1 MKKALMAFFIAMGII
16 LFPVSAKAA
25 TLQETLVLWQTV
37 QTQATALQ
45 NAAAQFDGII
55 LTDPNQIAALDA
67 TRQQATLYQQQAD
80 VLYQQVQTLYAEQLQ
95 QQALA
100 ATPITT
106 ATQTVTATQTSRAT
120 GLVWLSATGS
130 KYHSIP
136 NCSGMNPA
144 RARQVTLQ
152 EALAKGM
159 TQCKDCW

>member
-1 MKKALMAFFIAMGII
+1 MKKSLMAFFVAMGII

-25 TLQETLVLWQTV
+25 TLQETLALWQTV

-45 NAAAQFDGII
+45 NAVAQFDGIT

-67 TRQQATLYQQQAD
+67 TKQQATLYQQQAD

-100 ATPITT
+100 TTSTAT
-106 ATQTVTATQTSRAT
+106 ATQTVTAAQTSQAT
-120 GLVWLSATGS
+120 GLVWLSQTGS

-144 RARQVTLQ
+144 RAYQVTLQ
-152 EALAKGM
+152 EALAKGK